1 MVKVSMK
8 DSAPTYVI
16 KLRTGDVVV
25 GNFGSVWGIGATLY
39 RAEESLG
46 TVAGASPDSFD
57 WRVTPQQGQCSVE
70 LLAALALIHGQVAYN

>member
-39 RAEESLG
+39 RAEEPLG
-46 TVAGASPDSFD
+46 KSPELLRTPSTGASRPSKVNV
-57 WRVTPQQGQCSVE
+57 RSSC
-70 LLAALALIHGQVAYN
+70 